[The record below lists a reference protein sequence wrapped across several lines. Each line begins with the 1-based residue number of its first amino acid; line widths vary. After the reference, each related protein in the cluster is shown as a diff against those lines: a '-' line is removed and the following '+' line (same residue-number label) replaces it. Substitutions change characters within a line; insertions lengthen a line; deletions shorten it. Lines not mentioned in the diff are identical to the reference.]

1 MVQSLVNHAGSSIA
15 DGDVKKFAS
24 SLKGNVHEP
33 GSAGYDEARAIFN
46 GMIDKH
52 PGLVAQPADTADVQ
66 KCVNFAR
73 EHNLLVSVKGGGHAA
88 SGHAVCEGGLMID
101 LSLLKSIK
109 VDAKAQTA
117 TAGGGVCW
125 GEFDGA
131 TQEHGLA
138 VTGGRN
144 PTTGIGGLTLG
155 SGSGWL
161 ERKLGYTVDN
171 LLGVEIVTADGSV
184 LRASEDENAD
194 LFWGLRGGGGN
205 FGIVTE
211 FTYKVHKIGPM
222 VYGGLLAFPRF
233 MAKQV
238 IRGYRDFIETAPD
251 DIGGAVAL
259 ITAPDMDPI
268 PPPVRGMLVMG
279 IVVLYAGKPEDGP
292 AAIKPLLDLNP
303 VMNMCEPMPYTAV
316 QDLLTAANPPGR
328 RQYWKADM
336 YPELPDELIDALV
349 DAAEQPPVSPE
360 TTIIIQPL
368 GGQVHRVDE
377 DKSAMGWRK
386 AKWALHILGTWGEPA
401 QDDEQIAWV
410 RHVAAVGEPFA
421 QKGTYLN
428 YLADEDETR
437 VRDSFGPKYDRMVAL
452 KNKYDPT
459 NFFRL
464 NQNIKPTV

>member
-1 MVQSLVNHAGSSIA
+1 MVQSLVNHAGSSIP
-15 DGDVKKFAS
+15 DDDVKQFAA
-24 SLKGNVHEP
+24 SLKGRVHEP
-33 GSAGYDEARAIFN
+33 GSAGYEEARHIFN
-46 GMIDKH
+46 GMIDRH
-52 PGLVAQPADTADVQ
+52 PGLIAQPADTTGVQ

-88 SGHAVCEGGLMID
+88 SGHSVCDEGLMID

-109 VDAKAQTA
+109 VDPKAQTA

-125 GEFDGA
+125 GEFDTA

-171 LLGVEIVTADGSV
+171 LLGVEIVTADGNV
-184 LRASEDENAD
+184 LRAGEDENPD

-211 FTYKVHKIGPM
+211 FTYKLHKIGPI

-279 IVVLYAGKPEDGP
+279 IVVCYTGNPEDGP

-303 VMNMCEPMPYTAV
+303 VMNMCEPMPYVAV

-377 DKSAMGWRK
+377 DQSAMGWRK
-386 AKWALHILGTWGEPA
+386 AKWALHCLGTWGDPA

-410 RHVAAVGEPFA
+410 RNIAKVGEPFA

-428 YLADEDETR
+428 YLMDEGEQR
-437 VRDSFGPKYDRMVAL
+437 VRDSFGPKYDRMLAL

-464 NQNIKPTV
+464 NQNIQPSA